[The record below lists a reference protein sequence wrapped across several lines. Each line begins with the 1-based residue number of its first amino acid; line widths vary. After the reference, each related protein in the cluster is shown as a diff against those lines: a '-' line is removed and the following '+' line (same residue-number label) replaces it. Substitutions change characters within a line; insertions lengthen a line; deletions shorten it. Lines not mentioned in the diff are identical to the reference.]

1 MENKELELAGGSMK
15 IKLIVT
21 IALIAMLGAAC
32 GSANTPPPE
41 QTPDVAAV
49 RTSAASTVISQFT
62 LTAAAFTPTAS
73 LPTETPT
80 PQATSTATVAP
91 VAQVTNAE
99 GTTVSLCDSLSID
112 PATVDVNIP
121 DGTIMSPGQDFV
133 KTWKVKNNGSCPW
146 GAGYKLVYAGYSDN
160 MDGQFQPLA
169 EVVQPGQE
177 VEVSVQFKAPD
188 EKGEYLSA
196 WQMENPTGV
205 TFPEIIFVKILVQ

>member
-1 MENKELELAGGSMK
+1 MK
-15 IKLIVT
+15 IKLIITV
-21 IALIAMLGAAC
+21 ALITTLVVAC
-32 GSANTPPPE
+32 GSANTPPAE
-41 QTPDVAAV
+41 ATPDVAAV

-73 LPTETPT
+73 LPTETLT
-80 PQATSTATVAP
+80 PQATGTATVAP

-146 GAGYKLVYAGYSDN
+146 GAGYKLVYAGYSDD

-169 EVVQPGQE
+169 AVVQPGQE

-188 EKGEYLSA
+188 ETGEYLSA